1 MNKQNM
7 NNGTSN
13 SFTNLLLDYYEQYE
27 HDPKSEEFTNTLTT
41 IAKIITHSVLRKC
54 IDVSHNESLIEVKR
68 DIVKDS
74 NSLETIA
81 RANRELYSLSY
92 TEDGD
97 LVSKL
102 VKEEYVIRKD
112 SKGKDKKVKK
122 ENSLEVGYNREVRER
137 LGDGLDLVNVAI
149 ITLLEQTREH
159 GAYLDMPYT
168 IRRLKRKVYI
178 KLEDSVKGW
187 EEVETT
193 PIQETFKAVR
203 RAIENSRA
211 IATDPRNGYSYLEDI
226 ATDSETGEETT
237 VYRRLDKYSD
247 LGGNMSEKHAEL
259 SDPLTIICN
268 SESYGTMSHGTMY
281 SANAN
286 MVNKM
291 DELIESLNLSMR
303 ESQVLKLRLRGYGNK
318 AIATYLGVSLS
329 SVKTI
334 QRRVKEKAIAS
345 EVFKTE
351 LIDRYTKE

>member
-1 MNKQNM
+1 MTNTNKTNI
-7 NNGTSN
+7 GTERN
-13 SFTNLLLDYYEQYE
+13 FTDLLLDYYEQYE
-27 HDPKSEEFTNTLTT
+27 QNPAGEEFTNTLTT

-68 DIVKDS
+68 DITKDS
-74 NSLETIA
+74 HSLETIA
-81 RANRELYSLSY
+81 RANNELYTLSY

-97 LVSKL
+97 LIRKAIN
-102 VKEEYVIRKD
+102 EEYVIRKD
-112 SKGKDKKVKK
+112 SKGKEKKVKK
-122 ENSLEVGYNREVRER
+122 ENSLETGYNREVRER

-237 VYRRLDKYSD
+237 VYRRLDRYAD
-247 LGGNMSEKHAEL
+247 LGGYAVDSSGKRTFYNADSETVE
-259 SDPLTIICN
+259 D
-268 SESYGTMSHGTMY
+268 
-281 SANAN
+281 
-286 MVNKM
+286 M
-291 DELIESLNLSMR
+291 DELISCLNLSDR
-303 ESQVLKLRLRGYGNK
+303 QATILKLRLRGYGYK
-318 AIATYLGVSLS
+318 AIGTYLGIDRKNVARTC
-329 SVKTI
+329 KQI
-334 QRRVKEKAIAS
+334 QSKVIAIANES
-345 EVFKTE
+345 SYYFHIETVAKYME
-351 LIDRYTKE
+351 EK